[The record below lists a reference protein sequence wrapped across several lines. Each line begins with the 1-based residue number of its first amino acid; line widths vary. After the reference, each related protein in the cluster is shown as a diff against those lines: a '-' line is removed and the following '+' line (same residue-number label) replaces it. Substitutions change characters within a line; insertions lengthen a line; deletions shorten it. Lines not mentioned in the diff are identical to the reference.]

1 MSLTC
6 GLPTFTDK
14 EEQENRVTMKT
25 GIFMPNRIPK
35 RNFLIHSSRDHIRT
49 KPTSSIHD
57 PEERNRHSRNE
68 IELVRG
74 KTVHH
79 QRESPCDCCEQ
90 PQQQQQQQQVI
101 HSREG
106 HDQRQ
111 SIYQTRIK
119 TVYKYSK
126 NHPNGDPVKN
136 GYSTRKII
144 EGERRL
150 EVHRPIALMPEQC
163 SCTDCRKEDTNHY
176 EKNNDSFAGRSTH
189 HANENIYF
197 KTCSDSEDKRLAY
210 DKHYSDGMND
220 DRQEY
225 RRKSVS
231 DVTRPKIIVKANV
244 ASEYPTL
251 AVSDR
256 IRMRFNDEREFR
268 MRRGNGVVSNDALTN
283 GSGFGSRD
291 VAINGKGPDL
301 QIERKA
307 WGEHYG
313 FSVNGR
319 YFIRDVPKVNPHP
332 RKSIEE
338 RVERRDPRYHEARE
352 QAFAVVKTSEGD
364 HRPPQQEMK
373 YQENCDC
380 EECSMP
386 KVMKIKQEE
395 DTFEAVQGSQDE
407 YMEYENSDK
416 IRSDSNEM
424 KDSRK
429 QIIIDEKE
437 RLLEHWKKQTPIHD
451 FRYKARL
458 QNGTKPQIHYQE
470 HQNMKVVEYRKKKMN
485 GSHVNGEN
493 RYVKMNHDKMNYDK
507 MDCENI
513 KSEKLKYEKMISD
526 RRQQSVKDV
535 VMVENEDEQKMEI
548 YEVNRNDGK
557 MIIDD
562 NLKIE
567 RNTDEHEIVNVTEME
582 DETAKLNMSD
592 DLGSSNQ
599 TSIDFTASGVSIE
612 NSRQFRNTRD
622 KDKRAIVKQIRE
634 RDAGKKSRALAN
646 WLERK
651 RVAEL
656 NDAFERLRKMVPAYG
671 NEDRSLSKIKTL
683 RYAST
688 YINHLAT
695 IHEKQCRY
703 GIQDLKKGMVKFLDM
718 DPLLQRCQ
726 EHLETQSII

>member
-1 MSLTC
+1 
-6 GLPTFTDK
+6 
-14 EEQENRVTMKT
+14 MKT
-25 GIFMPNRIPK
+25 GIFMPKRIPK
-35 RNFLIHSSRDHIRT
+35 GNFLIHSSRDHIRT
-49 KPTSSIHD
+49 TPISSIVDMHD
-57 PEERNRHSRNE
+57 SEERNRNSRNE

-74 KTVHH
+74 NTVHR

-90 PQQQQQQQQVI
+90 PQQRQQQQQQVI

-106 HDQRQ
+106 HGQRQ
-111 SIYQTRIK
+111 SIYETRIK
-119 TVYKYSK
+119 AVYKYGK
-126 NHPNGDPVKN
+126 NHRNGDHVEN
-136 GYSTRKII
+136 GYSTRKIV

-150 EVHRPIALMPEQC
+150 EIHRPIALMPEQC
-163 SCTDCRKEDTNHY
+163 SCTDCRKEPTNQY
-176 EKNNDSFAGRSTH
+176 EKNNDSFASRSTH
-189 HANENIYF
+189 HANKNIYF
-197 KTCSDSEDKRLAY
+197 KTCSDSVEKRLAVGM
-210 DKHYSDGMND
+210 SDG
-220 DRQEY
+220 RQEY
-225 RRKSVS
+225 RRKSFN
-231 DVTRPKIIVKANV
+231 DATRPKIVVEAKV

-251 AVSDR
+251 AASDR

-268 MRRGNGVVSNDALTN
+268 MRRGNGVVSNEALTN

-291 VAINGKGPDL
+291 VATDEKGPGL
-301 QIERKA
+301 QLERKA

-319 YFIRDVPKVNPHP
+319 YLIRNVPKVNPHL

-338 RVERRDPRYHEARE
+338 QGERTDARYHEARE

-364 HRPPQQEMK
+364 HRPPRQEIK

-380 EECSMP
+380 GECSMP

-395 DTFEAVQGSQDE
+395 DTFEAVQGNQDE
-407 YMEYENSDK
+407 YMEYENSHK
-416 IRSDSNEM
+416 IRRDSNKM

-458 QNGTKPQIHYQE
+458 QHEIKPQIHYQE
-470 HQNMKVVEYRKKKMN
+470 NQNMKVVEYRKKKMN

-493 RYVKMNHDKMNYDK
+493 RYDKMNHDKVNYDK
-507 MDCENI
+507 MVCENI
-513 KSEKLKYEKMISD
+513 KSEKLRYEKMISD
-526 RRQQSVKDV
+526 RTQQRVKDV
-535 VMVENEDEQKMEI
+535 VMVENEDEQRMEI
-548 YEVNRNDGK
+548 YEVNKNGK

-567 RNTDEHEIVNVTEME
+567 RNADEHEIVNVTEME
-582 DETAKLNMSD
+582 DETAKLKMSG
-592 DLGSSNQ
+592 DLGNSNQ
-599 TSIDFTASGVSIE
+599 TAIDFTASGVSVE
-612 NSRQFRNTRD
+612 NSRPFRNARD
-622 KDKRAIVKQIRE
+622 KEKRTMVKQIRE

-703 GIQDLKKGMVKFLDM
+703 GIQDLKKGMVKFLEM